1 MTAKAVLRREQ
12 AQSDVEQA
20 ADYYYQQGGVDLEL
34 RFLEAVEAA
43 IVSIAQ
49 HPGIG
54 SPRYAEL
61 LRFPGLRF
69 FLVKGF
75 PHLIFYVEREDHV
88 DVWRVLHGQRD
99 IPAWLGDRS
108 A

>member
-12 AQSDVEQA
+12 AQKDVEQA
-20 ADYYYQQGGVDLEL
+20 ADYYFRQGGVDLEL
-34 RFLEAVEAA
+34 RFLEAIESAVT
-43 IVSIAQ
+43 SIAE

-61 LRFPGLRF
+61 LQLPGLRF
-69 FLVKGF
+69 VLVKVF
-75 PHLIFYVEREDHV
+75 PYLIFYVEREEHV

-99 IPAWLGDRS
+99 IPAWLE
-108 A
+108 AQQ